1 VSLMKLTTI
10 LVLITFFLG
19 LVLVLVS
26 ISYEYFMEQELYRWL
41 ASLGAFLM
49 GMGTFFAILQE
60 KKFGR

>member
-1 VSLMKLTTI
+1 MVLTM
-10 LVLITFFLG
+10 FFLG

-26 ISYEYFMEQELYRWL
+26 ISYRYFMEQELYRWL

-60 KKFGR
+60 KRFGR